1 MQIEAAFWAGRI
13 SDPDRQL
20 RVVQAEAARTLADL
34 DPLVRDLL
42 SVDEAPPMPS
52 TPAVSTYPPGGGTRT
67 DSATPF
73 ANRDGIGVTTNLRA
87 VRRTITIVAV
97 VAALVLVVIAAVIA
111 VGVLGTVRDTS
122 ISGQQQIGTGS
133 VPRPKA
139 KPRLLTE
146 KGFDKFRADLRDQFK
161 TTKVAHAVFRSD
173 YAFLDV
179 PLPGKRPLQESVTFD
194 GSFGKPLNQR
204 VRPSPDDPL
213 IDLAA
218 VDSGMLVRLVDSAP
232 KDLDVKKADP
242 EKTYVIF
249 DVSSGKPTISVY
261 AGDKYESGYT
271 RYTMTGRV
279 VMRYPIRG

>member
-1 MQIEAAFWAGRI
+1 M
-13 SDPDRQL
+13 
-20 RVVQAEAARTLADL
+20 
-34 DPLVRDLL
+34 
-42 SVDEAPPMPS
+42 
-52 TPAVSTYPPGGGTRT
+52 
-67 DSATPF
+67 
-73 ANRDGIGVTTNLRA
+73 
-87 VRRTITIVAV
+87 
-97 VAALVLVVIAAVIA
+97 
-111 VGVLGTVRDTS
+111 
-122 ISGQQQIGTGS
+122 
-133 VPRPKA
+133 
-139 KPRLLTE
+139 
-146 KGFDKFRADLRDQFK
+146 
-161 TTKVAHAVFRSD
+161 
-173 YAFLDV
+173 
-179 PLPGKRPLQESVTFD
+179 TFD